1 MTKKQK
7 GGKIIASGGFGCIF
21 KPALKCENSET
32 RETNK
37 ISKLMTIKHANDE
50 YNQIQK
56 FKTVLNAVPNS
67 NKYFLLED
75 FVLCKPDKLTNEDLS
90 NYTKKCKPLKKKGIT
105 SKNINQSL
113 DKILS
118 LNMPDG
124 GIDVKKFIDK
134 NIDNKNIDNK
144 NIDNKNIDDK
154 NLDNKFT
161 SSNIV
166 QLNIA
171 QLNIVQLNNSLIDLL
186 INGILPMNKLKV
198 FHCDIKDEN
207 VLVQHVETGLSARLI
222 DWGLSIIHNSDQGI
236 PRKLYRRPFQYNV
249 PFSSVLFNKDF
260 LESYNEFL
268 AIYPNPDYFQIR
280 EFVVNYIFV
289 WNEIRGPGHLSA
301 INDIVKKLTIK
312 ELTAIKKNKIK
323 EHLIEYDFTYYY
335 IIEYLSQ
342 ILKKYTH
349 DGTFEMMTYFNTIF
363 IKNIDIWGFVT
374 IYISLYEHVYS
385 SFETLNEYQMQ
396 FISKIKYII
405 IHFLYESPTEEIKV
419 SSLVD
424 ELTKLNVLIEKFDID
439 HTSKKLEYL
448 ENANGGKIIKSKQQN
463 KTKRNDN
470 QKNSNQKNSNQRNS
484 NKRKKRVTR
493 KNRD

>member
-32 RETNK
+32 RENNK
-37 ISKLMTIKHANDE
+37 ISKLMTIKNATDE

-67 NKYFLLED
+67 SKYFLLED
-75 FVLCKPDKLTNEDLS
+75 FVLCKPDKLTDDDLS
-90 NYTKKCKPLKKKGIT
+90 NYAKKCKALKKKGIT
-105 SKNINQSL
+105 SKNMNQSL

-124 GIDVKKFIDK
+124 GIDVNKFIDK
-134 NIDNKNIDNK
+134 
-144 NIDNKNIDDK
+144 
-154 NLDNKFT
+154 KFI

-166 QLNIA
+166 K
-171 QLNIVQLNNSLIDLL
+171 LNNSLIDLL

-198 FHCDIKDEN
+198 FHCDIKDSN
-207 VLVQHVETGLSARLI
+207 VLVKQHETGLSTHLI
-222 DWGLSIIHNSDQGI
+222 DWGLSIIHSSDQGI

-260 LESYNEFL
+260 LESYNDFL

-289 WNEIRGPGHLSA
+289 WNAIRGPGHLST
-301 INDIVKKLTIK
+301 INDIIKKLTIK
-312 ELTAIKKNKIK
+312 ELIAIKKKKIK

-349 DGTFEMMTYFNTIF
+349 DGVFEMMTYFNTIF
-363 IKNIDIWGFVT
+363 LKTIDIWGFIT

-396 FISKIKYII
+396 FIGKIKYII
-405 IHFLYESPTEEIKV
+405 IHFLYESPTEEINTT
-419 SSLVD
+419 SLVD
-424 ELTKLNVLIEKFDID
+424 ELTKLNLLIDKFDIE

-448 ENANGGKIIKSKQQN
+448 ENKNSEKIMKSKQEN
-463 KTKRNDN
+463 KTKRN
-470 QKNSNQKNSNQRNS
+470 S
-484 NKRKKRVTR
+484 NKIKKEGLEKKGTRKKR
-493 KNRD
+493 D